1 MNYFHTIKLIKIV
14 ICFTSFTLLFSQG
27 MPLSEINFKEEN
39 IIIGEPN
46 PRAHYFSM
54 AVQGGIILAG
64 AIFWNYSERWTGEFG
79 IENEGWFGKESNN
92 GGADKLGHA
101 YTWCLLTR
109 GLIHNYERH
118 GFSRKSSAF
127 WGFTI
132 PAFNGIII
140 EILDGY
146 TDYNASTE
154 DILFNLMGSGL
165 GAYLYLNPKL
175 DELIHFDWS
184 YLPSSD
190 FTKNIKKDFTTD
202 YAGQVFTLEING
214 KGVRKILKY
223 DQSSPIDYFQMGF
236 SYYTRGYSGE
246 LNTNKERFTGITLGI
261 NLQEFFKVGSPT
273 RTFVKYFKI
282 PYSFTGIFRELN
294 TNQTEMQTGNRIF
307 NY

>member
-140 EILDGY
+140 EILDGCLLY
-146 TDYNASTE
+146 TS
-154 DILFNLMGSGL
+154 
-165 GAYLYLNPKL
+165 
-175 DELIHFDWS
+175 
-184 YLPSSD
+184 PSPRD
-190 FTKNIKKDFTTD
+190 
-202 YAGQVFTLEING
+202 
-214 KGVRKILKY
+214 
-223 DQSSPIDYFQMGF
+223 
-236 SYYTRGYSGE
+236 RG
-246 LNTNKERFTGITLGI
+246 
-261 NLQEFFKVGSPT
+261 
-273 RTFVKYFKI
+273 
-282 PYSFTGIFRELN
+282 
-294 TNQTEMQTGNRIF
+294 
-307 NY
+307 

>member
-1 MNYFHTIKLIKIV
+1 MSYFHTIKLIKTV
-14 ICFTSFTLLFSQG
+14 IFFTSLTLLFSQG
-27 MPLSEINFKEEN
+27 IPLSEIKYKEEK
-39 IIIGEPN
+39 IITSQPD

-54 AVQGGIILAG
+54 AVQGGIIIAG

-79 IENEGWFGKESNN
+79 IENEGWFGKESYN

-109 GLIHNYERH
+109 GLIHNYARH
-118 GFSRKSSAF
+118 GYSRKSSAF

-154 DILFNLMGSGL
+154 DIVFNLLGSGL

-175 DELIHFDWS
+175 DEMIHLDWS

-202 YAGQVFTLEING
+202 YAGQVFTLEINA

-223 DQSSPIDYFQMGF
+223 NHPSAIDYLQLGF

-246 LNTNKERFTGITLGI
+246 LDTNKQRFAGISLGI
-261 NLQEFFKVGSPT
+261 NLQEFFKEGSSA
-273 RTFVKYFKI
+273 RTFVKYFKV

-294 TNQTEMQTGNRIF
+294 TNQTEIQTGNTVF

>member
-294 TNQTEMQTGNRIF
+294 TNQTEMKTGNRIF

>member
-175 DELIHFDWS
+175 DELIHLDWS

-294 TNQTEMQTGNRIF
+294 TNQTEMKTGNRIF

>member
-54 AVQGGIILAG
+54 AVQGGINLAG

>member
-175 DELIHFDWS
+175 DELIHLDWS

-261 NLQEFFKVGSPT
+261 NLQEFFKVDSPT

-294 TNQTEMQTGNRIF
+294 TNQIEMQTGNRIF

>member
-175 DELIHFDWS
+175 DELIHLDWS